1 MTPKYH
7 VDIFWSDED
16 DCWFANAPDL
26 KYCSAWGDTRADAL
40 RELEIAMEAWLDVA
54 RDSGK
59 PIPEAKYVSK
69 ASHPWLDEITASR

>member
-16 DCWFANAPDL
+16 HCWFANALDL

-40 RELEIAMEAWLDVA
+40 RELEIAMEAWLEVA
-54 RDSGK
+54 RENGK
-59 PIPEAKYVSK
+59 PIPEANYVSK
-69 ASHPWLDEITASR
+69 ASHPWRDEITAGR